1 MEQKQRNK
9 SGHWKI
15 CPFSILFYFSIFM
28 KNHISNRWEIM
39 ILSNSTFLNALLS
52 LLAVAAMGLLS
63 LAGAHRGLLRWVN
76 IGHFFSFSFSTKR
89 GTNPLGAPLMRS
101 AYSMRKFRPRWTSP
115 SSLLFFWSNLLFSLS
130 LQSPSQG
137 ASSGLETRNLV
148 CLLIYFFFSLG
159 KKKEMMDPV

>member
-89 GTNPLGAPLMRS
+89 VTNPLGAPLMRS
-101 AYSMRKFRPRWTSP
+101 AYTMRKFRPRWTSP
-115 SSLLFFWSNLLFSLS
+115 SSLLFFLSNLLFSLF
-130 LQSPSQG
+130 LKEL
-137 ASSGLETRNLV
+137 LETQNFWCL
-148 CLLIYFFFSLG
+148 LLIYFF
-159 KKKEMMDPV
+159 